1 MVINKFLFFR
11 STIVALKMSPNLR
24 LIMKAPKKG
33 KHYTTQM
40 LELEKL
46 HKALDSTREPD
57 TLVVPADDDTTD
69 S

>member
-1 MVINKFLFFR
+1 
-11 STIVALKMSPNLR
+11 
-24 LIMKAPKKG
+24 MKPPKKG

-57 TLVVPADDDTTD
+57 TLAVAADDDTTD

>member
-1 MVINKFLFFR
+1 MIYLFFR
-11 STIVALKMSPNLR
+11 STTIALKMSPNLR
-24 LIMKAPKKG
+24 LVMKPPKKG

-46 HKALDSTREPD
+46 HRALDSTREPD
-57 TLVVPADDDTTD
+57 TQVVPVDDDTTD

>member
-1 MVINKFLFFR
+1 
-11 STIVALKMSPNLR
+11 MSPNLR
-24 LIMKAPKKG
+24 LVMKPPKKG

-57 TLVVPADDDTTD
+57 TLVVLPDDDTTD

>member
-1 MVINKFLFFR
+1 MKYIFR
-11 STIVALKMSPNLR
+11 STTIALKMSPNLR
-24 LIMKAPKKG
+24 LLMKPPKKG

-57 TLVVPADDDTTD
+57 TLVLPADDDTTD

>member
-1 MVINKFLFFR
+1 MRTVYYVFYR
-11 STIVALKMSPNLR
+11 STVVALKMSPNLR
-24 LIMKAPKKG
+24 LIMKPPKKG

-57 TLVVPADDDTTD
+57 TLVVLADDDTTD